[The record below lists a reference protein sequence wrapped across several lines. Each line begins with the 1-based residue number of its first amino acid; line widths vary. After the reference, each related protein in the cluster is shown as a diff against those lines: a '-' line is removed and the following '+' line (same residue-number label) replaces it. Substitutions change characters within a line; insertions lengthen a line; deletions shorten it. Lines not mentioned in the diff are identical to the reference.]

1 MLRTLSEIRLKK
13 IAIKCKHIDD
23 VEAIVK
29 LAQEMY
35 PKMVLTQ
42 RPLYYVDK
50 FRSEGVAITVQP
62 KGIAFG
68 TWPFYERAG
77 YEFWGAEAFYE
88 KKTT

>member
-1 MLRTLSEIRLKK
+1 MLRTLSEVRLKK
-13 IAIKCKHIDD
+13 IAIKCKNIDD

-42 RPLYYVDK
+42 RPLYYIEK
-50 FRSEGVAITVQP
+50 YRNEGVAIRVLA
-62 KGIAFG
+62 KGIGFG

-77 YEFWGAEAFYE
+77 YDMWGAEAFYE